1 MSWFFIHDSAS
12 VVPEITMKHIISLGA
27 GVQSSCMALMAK
39 HGEITPM
46 PDAAIF
52 ADVGAEP
59 KSVYDYL
66 EYLKEQLPFPV
77 YTVMEKDGLL
87 ADIEKG
93 ISGKRCSN
101 PPFYTR
107 EKGTKGILTRT
118 CTVDFK
124 IRPLTRKTKELAGI
138 KGRLPKEP
146 VVTTWIGISLDEIQ
160 RMKESHTKWIKH
172 RWPLIDLRMKRYECT
187 NWMKKMGYKEPPR
200 SACWFC
206 PYHSN
211 HEWRRLK
218 EQEPEEFAK
227 ALELDERIRDGVYNV
242 RSQLFVHKEGIPLKD
257 VDLRT
262 DEDKGQGTFFSRW
275 NEECDGMCGM

>member
-1 MSWFFIHDSAS
+1 MLE
-12 VVPEITMKHIISLGA
+12 VISLGA

-59 KSVYDYL
+59 QSVYDYL
-66 EYLKEQLPFPV
+66 DYLEDELPFPV
-77 YTVMEKDGLL
+77 YRVMEKDGLL
-87 ADIEKG
+87 ADVERG

-101 PPFYTR
+101 PPFFTR
-107 EKGTKGILTRT
+107 DDGLRMGPLTRG

-146 VVTTWIGISLDEIQ
+146 VVRTWIGISLDEIQ
-160 RMKESHTKWIKH
+160 RMKYSRHKWIEH
-172 RWPLIDLRMKRYECT
+172 CWPLVDLRMKRHECL
-187 NWMKKMGYKEPPR
+187 NWMERMGYRKPPR

-211 HEWRRLK
+211 HEWRRLRD
-218 EQEPEEFAK
+218 EEPEEFKK
-227 ALELDERIRDGVYNV
+227 ALELDRRIRDGVYNV
-242 RSQLFVHKEGIPLKD
+242 KNKLYLHKDAIPLEE

-262 DEDKGQGTFFSRW
+262 DEDKGQLTLFNAW
-275 NEECDGMCGM
+275 NNECDAMCGV